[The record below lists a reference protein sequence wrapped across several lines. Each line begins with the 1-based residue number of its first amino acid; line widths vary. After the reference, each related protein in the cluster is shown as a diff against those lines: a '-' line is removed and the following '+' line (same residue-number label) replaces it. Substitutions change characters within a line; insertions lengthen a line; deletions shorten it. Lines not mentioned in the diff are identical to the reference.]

1 MMKEPMKSML
11 TKRPITP
18 IDNIDLL
25 PGFSQNIS
33 QFGNNHLADGW
44 GGGEIVF
51 NTDFTSSKKSSKFTE
66 NQW

>member
-25 PGFSQNIS
+25 MDS
-33 QFGNNHLADGW
+33 H
-44 GGGEIVF
+44 GGTGVTVIG
-51 NTDFTSSKKSSKFTE
+51 
-66 NQW
+66 